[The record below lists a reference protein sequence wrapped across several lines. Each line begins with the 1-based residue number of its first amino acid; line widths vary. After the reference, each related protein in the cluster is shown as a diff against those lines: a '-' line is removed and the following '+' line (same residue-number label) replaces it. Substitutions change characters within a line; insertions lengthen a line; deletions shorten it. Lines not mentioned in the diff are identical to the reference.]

1 MKMKLIIVI
10 SMAASL
16 HLQAQQSVITFIEN
30 YSGITP
36 GQTDSLKK
44 EAIKKI
50 FHNPDLYNDLWAKL
64 VQNLKEKNSAGLSFM
79 RDMNFKFKTF
89 QSDSVGNSLGVE
101 YKYENAWSKNTFDKK
116 RMTIQD
122 IGINLNGN
130 IAFKKRYNPHNL
142 LESTLFYDGS
152 FIWGGSVSVDKATSL
167 KIERLEDSIL
177 ELRQRKDPAFLRL
190 YDTVNSYINVSN
202 QYFLGFKTKMSF
214 ESNQDFS
221 KTQFVPAVY
230 LGIGAKGWDQN
241 GILKKLNLLDYP
253 FALVRLITGTDK
265 KFEIYGASFPSCLFG
280 LDYVIP
286 SKDTVRQ
293 KLQGTLKPFTRLKFE
308 AGFRTR
314 VAHIG
319 KELIHFSSDFRWYK
333 QIKPTKLIKKAGLHK
348 AIFFVASIESS
359 SGLFASYTTGKLPF
373 DVRND
378 QVYAI
383 GFHYDFGNWKK

>member
-1 MKMKLIIVI
+1 MI
-10 SMAASL
+10 ASL
-16 HLQAQQSVITFIEN
+16 HLHAQQSVLNFIEN
-30 YSGITP
+30 YSGLTAA
-36 GQTDSLKK
+36 QTDSLKK

-50 FHNPDLYNDLWAKL
+50 FHNPDLYNDLWAKV
-64 VQNLKEKNSAGLSFM
+64 VQNLKTKNASGLSFM

-89 QSDSVGNSLGVE
+89 QADSVGNSLGAQ
-101 YKYENAWSKNTFDKK
+101 YKYENAWSKNTFTKK

-142 LESTLFYDGS
+142 LESELFYDGS
-152 FIWGGSVSVDKATSL
+152 FIWGGAVSVDKQTSI
-167 KIERLEDSIL
+167 KIQMLEDSIL
-177 ELRQRKDPAFLRL
+177 EMRERKDPAFLSL

-202 QYFLGFKTKMSF
+202 QYFLGVKTKISY

-221 KTQFVPAVY
+221 KTQLVPSVY
-230 LGIGAKGWDQN
+230 VGIGAKGWDNN
-241 GILKKLNLLDYP
+241 GLLKKLNLFDYP
-253 FALVRLITGTDK
+253 FALLRLLTGTDK

-286 SKDTVRQ
+286 SNDTLRQ
-293 KLQGTLKPFTRLKFE
+293 KLQGDLEPFTRFKFE

-319 KELIHFSSDFRWYK
+319 KELIHFSSDFRWYS
-333 QIKPTKLIKKAGLHK
+333 QLKPGKLIKAAGLHK
-348 AIFFVASIESS
+348 STFFVSIESS

-383 GFHYDFGNWKK
+383 GFHYDLGNWKK